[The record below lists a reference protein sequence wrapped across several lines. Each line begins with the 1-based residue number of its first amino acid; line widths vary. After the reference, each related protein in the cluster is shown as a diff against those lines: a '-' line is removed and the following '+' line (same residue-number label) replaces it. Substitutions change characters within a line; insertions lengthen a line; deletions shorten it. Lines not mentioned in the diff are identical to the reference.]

1 MQRTDTNL
9 EQKREEIQLP
19 SPESEGQPT
28 LRFNEVTMKTQ
39 PAITHDR
46 VEEAMRQFLK
56 KGGKIEVLFPDR
68 SQELLLKRELKED
81 WDDQLVVP
89 ASTESFAVSALDETV
104 ANAAG

>member
-1 MQRTDTNL
+1 
-9 EQKREEIQLP
+9 
-19 SPESEGQPT
+19 
-28 LRFNEVTMKTQ
+28 MKTQ

-56 KGGKIEVLFPDR
+56 KGGKIEVLFPDL

>member
-1 MQRTDTNL
+1 
-9 EQKREEIQLP
+9 
-19 SPESEGQPT
+19 
-28 LRFNEVTMKTQ
+28 MKTQ

-56 KGGKIEVLFPDR
+56 KGGKIEVLFPDL
-68 SQELLLKRELKED
+68 SQELLLKLELKED

>member
-1 MQRTDTNL
+1 
-9 EQKREEIQLP
+9 
-19 SPESEGQPT
+19 
-28 LRFNEVTMKTQ
+28 MKTQ

-56 KGGKIEVLFPDR
+56 KGGKIEVLFPDL
-68 SQELLLKRELKED
+68 SQELLLKWELKED

>member
-1 MQRTDTNL
+1 
-9 EQKREEIQLP
+9 
-19 SPESEGQPT
+19 
-28 LRFNEVTMKTQ
+28 MKTQ

-46 VEEAMRQFLK
+46 VEEAMQQFLK
-56 KGGKIEVLFPDR
+56 KGGKIEVLFPDL

>member
-1 MQRTDTNL
+1 
-9 EQKREEIQLP
+9 
-19 SPESEGQPT
+19 
-28 LRFNEVTMKTQ
+28 MKTQ

-46 VEEAMRQFLK
+46 VEEAMQQFLK
-56 KGGKIEVLFPDR
+56 KGGKIEVLFPDL

-89 ASTESFAVSALDETV
+89 ASTESFAISALDETV

>member
-1 MQRTDTNL
+1 
-9 EQKREEIQLP
+9 
-19 SPESEGQPT
+19 
-28 LRFNEVTMKTQ
+28 MKTK